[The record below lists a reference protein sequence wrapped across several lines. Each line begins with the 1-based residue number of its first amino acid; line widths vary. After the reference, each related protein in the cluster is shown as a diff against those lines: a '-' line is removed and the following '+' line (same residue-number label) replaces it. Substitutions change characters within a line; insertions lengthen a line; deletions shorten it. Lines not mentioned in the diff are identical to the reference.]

1 MTTLPSSLP
10 AAPWTLV
17 PARDPR
23 PVPTRYS
30 PVWGLGLLAGLA
42 LVAVAASHVMAVSYV
57 ILCIGLGVAV
67 RQWAGVAPRFQSGVL
82 WDEHLQRAA
91 VVLAGAQMA
100 GLWMHLSLRLLL
112 TLGAQVVLVL
122 TLVTWAGRRLGL
134 GRRLAQLLGLG
145 TAICG
150 VTAIVAY
157 ARHSDASEE
166 EVSAASSV
174 ILIFGLLSFLL
185 FPLLGKWLGLSALA
199 FGAWAGLA
207 INNTSECIA
216 AGALWGPVSEAT
228 AILVKSMRTLFLV
241 PALGW
246 LQRSAPR
253 EESGARPTVP
263 AFLWAFAGMGLLAA
277 LDLIPHSWA
286 APLSAASRSLFAL
299 GFVGIGLRTSFAGL
313 SQVPRRTWML
323 GMLAQLL
330 IAAIALSAVRS
341 GWAPR

>member
-17 PARDPR
+17 RAPAAV
-23 PVPTRYS
+23 PVPDRRS
-30 PVWGLGLLAGLA
+30 PWWGLGLLAGLA
-42 LVAVAASHVMAVSYV
+42 LLAVAASHLVAVSYV
-57 ILCIGLGVAV
+57 LLCIGLGVGV
-67 RQWAGVAPRFQSGVL
+67 RHWAGVAPRFRSGVL
-82 WDEHLQRAA
+82 WDERLQRAG

-100 GLWMHLSLRLLL
+100 GLWVHISLR
-112 TLGAQVVLVL
+112 LVL
-122 TLVTWAGRRLGL
+122 TLGLQVVVVLTAVTWAGRRLGL
-134 GRRLAQLLGLG
+134 GRGLAQLLGLG

-157 ARHSDASEE
+157 ARHSEASEE

-185 FPLLGKWLGLSALA
+185 FPLLGRWMGLSALA

-207 INNTSECIA
+207 INNTAECIA
-216 AGALWGPVSEAT
+216 AGALWGPLSEAT
-228 AILVKSMRTLFLV
+228 AILVKSMRTVFLV

-246 LQRSAPR
+246 LQRSGEARGGRPR
-253 EESGARPTVP
+253 LP
-263 AFLWAFAGMGLLAA
+263 AFLWGFAAVGLLAT
-277 LDLIPHSWA
+277 LDLIPRSWA
-286 APLSAASRSLFAL
+286 APLSAASRSFFAL

-313 SQVPRRTWML
+313 SRVPRRTWVL
-323 GMLAQLL
+323 GILAQLL
-330 IAAIALSAVRS
+330 IAALALSAVRA